1 MTNLCCGLFGRS
13 CDKQDEPADNN
24 APRPTAQHAESAAAK
39 LTAPCMKGRG
49 RTQIP
54 KLPYGPTQPL
64 PDTEAPKETGGLAD
78 TSSFCS
84 VVKNC
89 DTASQNIH
97 DVVPSL
103 PAPDAALRQPC
114 SDIDA
119 SLAQPSPTL
128 QTTADETGKSSHDAA
143 SKTADEPSSSPAA
156 TSAEALWRDAYR
168 QLSETEED
176 LIKGYEK
183 NVRKYFL
190 STSTTTGEA
199 AAIQQPVVDLSSPA
213 GVAAVVTALEDR
225 RKEKQLQVTI
235 RCKKYVVREQVEKI
249 IKVVKLADGGVK
261 AAMSVQPYAALGWS
275 ILSAIIPLLQSSFDS
290 NAAMIK
296 GLATIAELIHYWRNF
311 ETLYLPSMSSEA
323 YKSLCSP
330 LSNLYAN
337 MLKYQFTVVN
347 HLSKNQASRG
357 GSALLVANDWKD
369 MEEAISVMDERCRL
383 HIDAFQESQ
392 IKNLVE
398 EEGRKL
404 DGLCRVTEESSDKV
418 AHILLENRQQEIE
431 DDLFRALKTA
441 AGDYVGGKDINS
453 KPVAGTCVWFFKG
466 DALEQW
472 RDGHTSGIFW
482 VTAGPGCGKSVLAK
496 AMIDANLNSTL
507 VTVNLSTDTFKTR
520 EMHVCYFFFKE
531 GETKR
536 TTVTAALSAM
546 LHQLLTDQAPAGAI
560 DAAITEDIVCV
571 LDALDECKGVDGE
584 WLVRELYTFYD
595 DPSPSAK
602 NLKFF
607 ITSRPYDH
615 IELLFRDLSKT
626 VHYFRFEADDHLDD
640 IAYDIGLVID
650 KYVQSF
656 SIDLDEEDL
665 AKFAESLKS
674 KRNKTYLWL
683 CLTMDIIKHSPSR
696 YSSRAQLEA
705 LVERIPDALADA
717 YESILSRT
725 EDQAMAEALL
735 GMVLAAERPLTVE
748 EANHA
753 LAYALADAD
762 AEAEPKP
769 WRGDIK
775 SKIINIC
782 GLIITIY
789 QDELHFIHLTAREFL
804 VQPRKLQPAGK
815 AWTWEGRFADAGLTH
830 GVLAKVCMHF
840 LLRHPEENFRVHPKI
855 PYHHALSL
863 YAASSWHRHYRA
875 SGESVMTQTL
885 KQARQLC
892 DPESPSCK
900 SCLSRDREGW
910 WYKHNQLEF
919 CHLSKLDLAI
929 RYGLNFVV
937 QDILRDDD
945 VDIHEIDSLFK
956 IQLPD
961 GNLSKTALDDVEDKE
976 LFKMMAAKVAN
987 IASPEAI
994 LSAFENEF
1002 SDCSLSCQALLLDL
1016 LPDRILGHESL
1027 LTPKVIST
1035 LLSHALLLLKATQND
1050 RHGIDVATALV
1061 ADGVD
1066 WANDESLQRRVLRNP
1081 YRTKLLDMFELIPQY
1096 SLPIARQLIHMAISQ
1111 HVFPAIRTII
1121 QRSPPDEVVVT
1132 FKHLCQ
1138 AAHSGDVD
1146 LMQLLLGKTTPIG
1159 QKESSLVTLFRAAA
1173 GNSTYGAGVFQ
1184 LLLDK
1189 YGSES
1194 AAAPAVVRAACP
1206 EAWKL
1211 MLESFPDKLE
1221 LSPAVVMSSLDPE
1234 VLQVLLQSKPHDTI
1248 VNFTATLRMHPS
1260 MEGEEVLELGCSPID
1275 ESTLRRIWNE
1285 DMVLDALEFPTHL
1298 SPACRKVALRFL
1310 ADAGA
1315 DELSDQIVAA
1325 IIQLDTAQLEKVE
1338 KYCPRKLRQPS
1349 NIVAMTAANGNL
1361 DALRE
1366 LKALCGASVD
1376 GYEELCRLADFRSN
1390 IRHGHVDPKDGPDE
1404 TMLRAKDAHGLT
1416 ALHTAAAHAAPEV
1429 VRYVLERDRTLINE
1443 RDRRGWTALHHAAV
1457 RRNVAIVQLLVDA
1470 GADRSAA
1477 GTFGETPALLA
1488 WQSTNLLQ
1496 FLRGN
1501 YRSLDG
1507 FSSRWSVDSEFGD
1520 ESDDEEAELTE
1531 VLKEILTILGEP
1543 EYNGPWQLTN

>member
-1 MTNLCCGLFGRS
+1 MANLCCGLFGRS
-13 CDKQDEPADNN
+13 CDKQDEPAENN

-39 LTAPCMKGRG
+39 LTVPCMRGRG

-54 KLPYGPTQPL
+54 KLPYDPTQPL

-89 DTASQNIH
+89 DPASQNIH

-103 PAPDAALRQPC
+103 PAHDAALRQPC

-128 QTTADETGKSSHDAA
+128 QATADKTGKSSHDAA

-183 NVRKYFL
+183 NVHKYL
-190 STSTTTGEA
+190 QSTSTTTGEA

-213 GVAAVVTALEDR
+213 GVAAVVTALKNR
-225 RKEKQLQVTI
+225 REEKQLKVTI
-235 RCKKYVVREQVEKI
+235 RCKKYVVRDQVEKI
-249 IKVVKLADGGVK
+249 IKGVKLADGGVK
-261 AAMSVQPYAALGWS
+261 AAVSSQPYVALGWS

-311 ETLYLPSMSSEA
+311 ETLYLLSMSSEA

-357 GSALLVANDWKD
+357 GSALLVADDWKD

-392 IKNLVE
+392 IKVLVE

-404 DGLCRVTEESSDKV
+404 DRLCRATEESSEKV
-418 AHILLENRQQEIE
+418 AHILFENRQQKIA
-431 DDLFRALKTA
+431 DNLFEALKSA
-441 AGDYVGGKDINS
+441 AGDYVSGKDINTE
-453 KPVAGTCVWFFKG
+453 PVPGTCVWFFNG

-496 AMIDANLNSTL
+496 ATIDANLNSTL
-507 VTVNLSTDTFKTR
+507 VTVNLSADTFKTR
-520 EMHVCYFFFKE
+520 EMHLCYFFFKE
-531 GETKR
+531 GEAKR

-560 DAAITEDIVCV
+560 DAAITEYRKHGPPMTESPSVLWSVLKSCAQAVPHRDIVCV
-571 LDALDECKGVDGE
+571 LDALDESKGADRE
-584 WLVRELYTFYD
+584 WLVQELYTFYD

-607 ITSRPYDH
+607 ITSRPYNY

-656 SIDLDEEDL
+656 GNDLDEEDL
-665 AKFAESLKS
+665 ATFSDSLKS

-762 AEAEPKP
+762 AEADPKP

-840 LLRHPEENFRVHPKI
+840 LLRHPEENFEANKKI

-863 YAASSWHRHYRA
+863 YAAKFWHRHYRA
-875 SGESVMTQTL
+875 SGESAMIQTL

-892 DPESPSCK
+892 DPQSPSCK
-900 SCLSRDREGW
+900 WWFSRDREAW
-910 WYKHNQLEF
+910 RYMHDQLEF

-929 RYGLNFVV
+929 RHGLNFVV

-945 VDIHEIDSLFK
+945 VDIHEIGMHGTALHAAVRSKSKDLCLLLIRHGADIDAITTHHGVYCTPLYEAACLYQNVEMTDFLLSHNADPLFK
-956 IQLPD
+956 IQLPN
-961 GNLSKTALDDVEDKE
+961 GKLLKTALDDVHDKK

-994 LSAFENEF
+994 LSAFE
-1002 SDCSLSCQALLLDL
+1002 
-1016 LPDRILGHESL
+1016 
-1027 LTPKVIST
+1027 T
-1035 LLSHALLLLKATQND
+1035 
-1050 RHGIDVATALV
+1050 
-1061 ADGVD
+1061 
-1066 WANDESLQRRVLRNP
+1066 
-1081 YRTKLLDMFELIPQY
+1081 
-1096 SLPIARQLIHMAISQ
+1096 
-1111 HVFPAIRTII
+1111 
-1121 QRSPPDEVVVT
+1121 
-1132 FKHLCQ
+1132 
-1138 AAHSGDVD
+1138 
-1146 LMQLLLGKTTPIG
+1146 
-1159 QKESSLVTLFRAAA
+1159 
-1173 GNSTYGAGVFQ
+1173 
-1184 LLLDK
+1184 
-1189 YGSES
+1189 
-1194 AAAPAVVRAACP
+1194 
-1206 EAWKL
+1206 
-1211 MLESFPDKLE
+1211 SFPT
-1221 LSPAVVMSSLDPE
+1221 AV
-1234 VLQVLLQSKPHDTI
+1234 
-1248 VNFTATLRMHPS
+1248 
-1260 MEGEEVLELGCSPID
+1260 C
-1275 ESTLRRIWNE
+1275 
-1285 DMVLDALEFPTHL
+1285 
-1298 SPACRKVALRFL
+1298 L
-1310 ADAGA
+1310 A
-1315 DELSDQIVAA
+1315 
-1325 IIQLDTAQLEKVE
+1325 K
-1338 KYCPRKLRQPS
+1338 
-1349 NIVAMTAANGNL
+1349 
-1361 DALRE
+1361 
-1366 LKALCGASVD
+1366 
-1376 GYEELCRLADFRSN
+1376 
-1390 IRHGHVDPKDGPDE
+1390 
-1404 TMLRAKDAHGLT
+1404 
-1416 ALHTAAAHAAPEV
+1416 
-1429 VRYVLERDRTLINE
+1429 RY
-1443 RDRRGWTALHHAAV
+1443 
-1457 RRNVAIVQLLVDA
+1457 
-1470 GADRSAA
+1470 
-1477 GTFGETPALLA
+1477 F
-1488 WQSTNLLQ
+1488 
-1496 FLRGN
+1496 
-1501 YRSLDG
+1501 
-1507 FSSRWSVDSEFGD
+1507 
-1520 ESDDEEAELTE
+1520 
-1531 VLKEILTILGEP
+1531 
-1543 EYNGPWQLTN
+1543 